1 MLLSLINDSI
11 NIPLSFFSVSWVFAS
26 VCELLKFYIG
36 LLSLVLSFAV
46 EHSEHSIKVKEEIVM
61 VVKGLEDL
69 KYVKGRN
76 EILQGPIHAAVG
88 KF

>member
-1 MLLSLINDSI
+1 M
-11 NIPLSFFSVSWVFAS
+11 
-26 VCELLKFYIG
+26 CELLKFYIG

-76 EILQGPIHAAVG
+76 EILKGPIHAAVG